1 MPAGFAGARRASSML
16 GRFAVARPGQNCRAV
31 AASALRDEAHACVV
45 LDAEG
50 DTASR
55 RESVARLRAR
65 TGAPLRDLLHLGLDG
80 GADLEHA
87 CVLPRDRATLVQLG
101 GVRAVLGEREALF
114 FGADGRPAVA
124 AAVGRIAGAVRG
136 ARAGA
141 APGEE
146 RLPFELVVLEGILGE
161 VAAAYGRRADLYA
174 RTVEREISRS
184 CGGGAADAHG
194 TVEGLHRLGAFD
206 GALRGFEGEAGD
218 ALRVLEDL
226 LASDEDMV
234 GLLVGERRAAGG
246 APPDP
251 ERHAV
256 VELLL
261 ESYHRRLRR
270 VARTLRELR
279 AEVARARDV
288 ARVTVDLRRNHIIEF
303 NLHLSMAAVGLAATT
318 SVAGLFGMNLASGY
332 EDAAGGF
339 AAVTLASALLGGGV
353 VAACRARLRRD
364 ATVAAQ
370 ARAAS
375 DDRVALAALLENMAT
390 LEHLFDA
397 TARAGD
403 AGGALARRGGALGRD
418 DLAALVE
425 SARGRAPT
433 PREIDMLFDI
443 FDVSGDGEISKEEMS
458 GDRRFVNVDS

>member
-1 MPAGFAGARRASSML
+1 ML
-16 GRFAVARPGQNCRAV
+16 GRFAVARPGQN
-31 AASALRDEAHACVV
+31 SHACVV

-375 DDRVALAALLENMAT
+375 DDRVALAARAG
-390 LEHLFDA
+390 EHGD
-397 TARAGD
+397 ARAPVRRD
-403 AGGALARRGGALGRD
+403 GARGRRRGGA
-418 DLAALVE
+418 
-425 SARGRAPT
+425 RAPRRRAG
-433 PREIDMLFDI
+433 PRRPRRARREREGARADAARDRHALRHLRREWGWRNLKG
-443 FDVSGDGEISKEEMS
+443 GDEWG
-458 GDRRFVNVDS
+458 

>member
-1 MPAGFAGARRASSML
+1 ML
-16 GRFAVARPGQNCRAV
+16 GRFAVARPGQN
-31 AASALRDEAHACVV
+31 SHACVV

-114 FGADGRPAVA
+114 FGADGQPAVA

-234 GLLVGERRAAGG
+234 GLLVGERN
-246 APPDP
+246 PDP